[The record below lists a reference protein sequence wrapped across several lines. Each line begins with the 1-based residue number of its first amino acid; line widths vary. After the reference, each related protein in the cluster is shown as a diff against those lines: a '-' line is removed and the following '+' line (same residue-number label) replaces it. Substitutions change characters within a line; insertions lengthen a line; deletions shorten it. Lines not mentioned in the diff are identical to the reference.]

1 MRNFAIALTVLAAG
15 PALATPGGQIDTL
28 QQGNY
33 ICELPGNAAGP
44 AGLHQT
50 EHDFTIVTASSYSA
64 AQGRGTYLLTGDT
77 VNFTSG
83 PKQGQKFNRLSD
95 NFLRQIGPDGQDGD
109 LRCVRRV
116 VNNR

>member
-1 MRNFAIALTVLAAG
+1 MRNIAIALAILAAG
-15 PALATPGGQIDTL
+15 PALATPGGPIDTL
-28 QQGNY
+28 QQGDY
-33 ICELPGNAAGP
+33 LCELPGDATGP
-44 AGLHQT
+44 AGVHQT
-50 EHDFTIVTASSYSA
+50 AHDFTIITASSYIT

-83 PKQGQKFNRLSD
+83 PKQGQKFSRLSG
-95 NFLRQIGPDGQDGD
+95 NFLRQIGPDGQPGD

>member
-1 MRNFAIALTVLAAG
+1 MRNIAIALALLAAG

-33 ICELPGNAAGP
+33 ICELPGNATGP
-44 AGLHQT
+44 AGVHQP
-50 EHDFTIVTASSYSA
+50 EHDFTVITASSYVT

-77 VNFTSG
+77 VSFTSG
-83 PKQGQKFNRLSD
+83 PKQGEKFNRLSD
-95 NFLRQIGPDGQDGD
+95 NFLRQIGPDGRDGD